1 MDYIE
6 YNRMIPADNNILV
19 SINRERILS
28 GLERANIV
36 ADEKIQGSGKSYVK
50 LNVEDN
56 ILTLTSTS
64 VNGKFYDEIECDH
77 QGNSIEICFNCR
89 YLINTIKV
97 AEGENILIAMQKYD
111 KAITIKPAT
120 EGEDFNYLYMILPL
134 KIKDDN

>member
-6 YNRMIPADNNILV
+6 YNRMIPQDNSISV
-19 SINRERILS
+19 VINRERVLS

-36 ADEKIQGSGKSYVK
+36 ADEKIQGSGKSYVR
-50 LNVEDN
+50 LIVDGD
-56 ILTLTSTS
+56 ILTMTSSS

-97 AEGENILIAMQKYD
+97 AGSTATNSPANVLKSGKNVGKLIL
-111 KAITIKPAT
+111 
-120 EGEDFNYLYMILPL
+120 G
-134 KIKDDN
+134 